1 MGEVIIRKVKREDIE
16 QVVDIQV
23 TGWQTAYRGIIDDE
37 YLNNMSREEKIKK
50 RQKDFNENGFIVAE
64 IEDKVIGFC
73 RYSDTNKYEIE
84 KENIDCELLALY
96 VRYEYKYMG
105 VGTKLFTFVKDKFK
119 EMNKKKM
126 IIWCLK
132 ENESAKKFYTKMG
145 GRIITEKD
153 IEFGEKKYKEVGF
166 LYELDKI

>member
-84 KENIDCELLALY
+84 KENIDCELMALY
-96 VRYEYKYMG
+96 VKYEYKYI
-105 VGTKLFTFVKDKFK
+105 KR
-119 EMNKKKM
+119 
-126 IIWCLK
+126 
-132 ENESAKKFYTKMG
+132 SY
-145 GRIITEKD
+145 
-153 IEFGEKKYKEVGF
+153 
-166 LYELDKI
+166 